1 VEHSL
6 REPAQGGRQMGSSAV
21 TSEPAPEPECG
32 WNLSS
37 HSTNSCSLRQKP
49 IYAGQEVLDRKFRK
63 LYHHSVCAL
72 CTRGSRPR
80 ENHFAGLT
88 PSFTQTGWPC
98 CLRASASLRG
108 RGGVLIA
115 HPLLHRLPTVG
126 WRSVETRPGSSRAGG
141 RFVCVLPLWWAWGRL
156 DT

>member
-1 VEHSL
+1 MKVKTQDELGVCVGGDLFLLMSSVLCNLPRQSRDCPLGICRKDAPLLETPRGRPHRPNPEEPVEHSL

-72 CTRGSRPR
+72 CT
-80 ENHFAGLT
+80 
-88 PSFTQTGWPC
+88 
-98 CLRASASLRG
+98 
-108 RGGVLIA
+108 
-115 HPLLHRLPTVG
+115 
-126 WRSVETRPGSSRAGG
+126 
-141 RFVCVLPLWWAWGRL
+141 
-156 DT
+156 